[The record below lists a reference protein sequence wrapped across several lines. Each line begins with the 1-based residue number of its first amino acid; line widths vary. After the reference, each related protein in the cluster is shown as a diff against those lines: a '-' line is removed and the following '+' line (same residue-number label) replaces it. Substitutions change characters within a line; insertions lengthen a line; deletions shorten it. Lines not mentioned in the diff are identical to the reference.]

1 MRPSNILLAALLISA
16 SGFASDEQTGKLKVY
31 VATSEAWQMTGSG
44 GAGPE
49 GGGGAFGGGSRPQ
62 TVEVMKTFLE
72 RCPEVT
78 ITAKRESAD
87 YIVQFD
93 REGGKSFIL
102 KDSKIA
108 VFRAD
113 GDLVATKS
121 TRSLGNAVKEACAV
135 ILGRPV
141 K

>member
-1 MRPSNILLAALLISA
+1 MLISA
-16 SGFASDEQTGKLKVY
+16 SGFAAEDAGKVKVY

-44 GAGPE
+44 GAGPD
-49 GGGGAFGGGSRPQ
+49 GGGGGFSGGSRPQ
-62 TVEVMKTFLE
+62 TVEIMKTFLE

-78 ITAKRESAD
+78 VTAKKESAD
-87 YIVQFD
+87 YVVQFD
-93 REGGKSFIL
+93 REGGKQFFQ

-113 GDLVATKS
+113 GDLVATRS

>member
-1 MRPSNILLAALLISA
+1 MRLTNLILAALLIGM
-16 SGFASDEQTGKLKVY
+16 SGFAADEQAGKPKVY
-31 VATSEAWQMTGSG
+31 VATSEAWQMSGSG

-49 GGGGAFGGGSRPQ
+49 GGGGGFGGGSRPQ

-72 RCPEVT
+72 RCPEVA
-78 ITAKRESAD
+78 ITAKKELAD

-93 REGGKSFIL
+93 REGGKGFFL